1 VIRLFWFVIKFAA
14 VIALAVWLA
23 EEPGKISLVW
33 HGYSVEASAAVLC
46 VAIFL
51 LVAASL
57 LAYRIVRL
65 FRYGARGMKVRRQL
79 HNQQLGLQRL
89 GQGFTALAA
98 GDAAE
103 AGKMALAARKLVG
116 HTALTAWLQAQA
128 AQLAGD
134 HASASTIFTQLTKE
148 KATAPL
154 GYRGLIGS
162 ALRQNNHAKAAAL
175 VEDLATEHPKAP
187 WLNVARYEVASR
199 QGAWAQAAQALR
211 RASGQNLIEV
221 GDMSQREAA
230 LMVAEARTAEQQGQ
244 MPRALQAAEQAQKTA
259 PDWLPARIALVQT
272 LLAAGYTKPAL
283 KRVEKFWDTTPH
295 PELGAMFLQ
304 ALDEHAPAKQLK
316 RVEQLCKNTMQ
327 HPASLV
333 LLVQAALSAA
343 QWDIADQHLARA
355 LTLAPTRQIYL
366 LQAELA
372 EKENQPPNR
381 IRDMLRQAAQA
392 PAEATWRCQSCGHG
406 AAQWEINCP
415 SCGASM
421 SIGWFDNKA
430 HPKSLPKT
438 MPKALAHDDVK
449 SNI

>member
-1 VIRLFWFVIKFAA
+1 
-14 VIALAVWLA
+14 
-23 EEPGKISLVW
+23 
-33 HGYSVEASAAVLC
+33 
-46 VAIFL
+46 
-51 LVAASL
+51 
-57 LAYRIVRL
+57 
-65 FRYGARGMKVRRQL
+65 
-79 HNQQLGLQRL
+79 
-89 GQGFTALAA
+89 
-98 GDAAE
+98 
-103 AGKMALAARKLVG
+103 
-116 HTALTAWLQAQA
+116 
-128 AQLAGD
+128 
-134 HASASTIFTQLTKE
+134 
-148 KATAPL
+148 
-154 GYRGLIGS
+154 
-162 ALRQNNHAKAAAL
+162 
-175 VEDLATEHPKAP
+175 
-187 WLNVARYEVASR
+187 
-199 QGAWAQAAQALR
+199 
-211 RASGQNLIEV
+211 
-221 GDMSQREAA
+221 
-230 LMVAEARTAEQQGQ
+230 
-244 MPRALQAAEQAQKTA
+244 
-259 PDWLPARIALVQT
+259 